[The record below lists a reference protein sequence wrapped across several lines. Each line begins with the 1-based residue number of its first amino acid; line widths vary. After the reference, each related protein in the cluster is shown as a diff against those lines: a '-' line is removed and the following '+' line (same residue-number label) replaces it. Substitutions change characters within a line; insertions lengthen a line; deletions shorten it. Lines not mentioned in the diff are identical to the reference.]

1 MLSGNTSK
9 AGDDGGSPD
18 MSFLFMLIDFND
30 PGIGLTGDRVIGLG
44 KAVAFGPLRCAL
56 DVP

>member
-1 MLSGNTSK
+1 MLSGNTSQ
-9 AGDDGGSPD
+9 AGDDGGGPD
-18 MSFLFMLIDFND
+18 ESCLFLLTVLTD
-30 PGIGLTGDRVIGLG
+30 PGIGLTGDRVGGLG

>member
-9 AGDDGGSPD
+9 AGDDGGGPD
-18 MSFLFMLIDFND
+18 KSFLFLLTDVID
-30 PGIGLTGDRVIGLG
+30 PGIGLTGDRVKGLG
-44 KAVAFGPLRCAL
+44 KAVTFGPFRCAL

>member
-18 MSFLFMLIDFND
+18 ESFLFLLTDFTN
-30 PGIGLTGDRVIGLG
+30 PGIGLTGDWVDGLG
-44 KAVAFGPLRCAL
+44 KAVTFGPFRCAL